1 MLILNYTYKLRSFC
15 SCWLDSWATVWI
27 SESLSFCFNFSKT
40 GYDEWLS
47 QYLVWTYEWLNNVD
61 EFGEVKGTN
70 TLLHFFPV
78 YEKTLETGQWE
89 RKLLNNDSYL
99 CSNSVY
105 GLLFE
110 SLIKIRD
117 YISLINIHTWTIVTV
132 NSKHS

>member
-1 MLILNYTYKLRSFC
+1 MLILNYTCKLRSVC

-47 QYLVWTYEWLNNVD
+47 QYLVWTYEWLNNMD

-78 YEKTLETGQWE
+78 YEKTLETDNEKENYSITTHTYAVTQCMGFF
-89 RKLLNNDSYL
+89 LNL
-99 CSNSVY
+99 
-105 GLLFE
+105 
-110 SLIKIRD
+110 
-117 YISLINIHTWTIVTV
+117 
-132 NSKHS
+132 